1 MKTEQIEN
9 RIYVSLLFSH
19 YGILLTENQ
28 QKIVSAYYLYDLSL
42 SEIAEEEGIS
52 RAGVSEALKTAVS
65 KMKEFEAKLG
75 LVEKQENLKKKIEAA
90 EALNESSERLKAYEK
105 LGKEIKDG
113 I

>member
-9 RIYVSLLFSH
+9 RIHVSLLFSH
-19 YGILLTENQ
+19 YGALLTENQ

-52 RAGVSEALKTAVS
+52 RAGVSEALKTALG
-65 KMKEFEAKLG
+65 KMNEYEAKLG
-75 LVEKQENLKKKIEAA
+75 LLQKEETLKKRIEAV
-90 EALNESSERLKAYEK
+90 ERIDEPKERLAAFEK

>member
-9 RIYVSLLFSH
+9 RIHVSLLFSH
-19 YGILLTENQ
+19 YEALLTENQ

-52 RAGVSEALKTAVS
+52 RAGVSEALKTALG
-65 KMKEFEAKLG
+65 KMNEYEAKLG
-75 LVEKQENLKKKIEAA
+75 LLQKDEALKKRIEAVEKIQEPK
-90 EALNESSERLKAYEK
+90 ERLAAFEK

>member
-9 RIYVSLLFSH
+9 RIHVSLLFSH
-19 YGILLTENQ
+19 YGGLLTENQ

-42 SEIAEEEGIS
+42 SEIAEVEGIS
-52 RAGVSEALKTAVS
+52 RAGVSEALKTALG
-65 KMKEFEAKLG
+65 KMNEYEAKLG
-75 LVEKQENLKKKIEAA
+75 LLQKDEALKKRIEAVEKIQEPK
-90 EALNESSERLKAYEK
+90 ERLAAFEK